1 MTGHFMAG
9 LGLVVLAGALEGL
22 FSLGVTRTPKWKW
35 ENSWG
40 LGSLIALVV
49 VPWPLVLLTV
59 PNLASVYG
67 EIPTTKLL
75 LTFLFGVGWGLGGI
89 FWGKAIAAVGMA
101 LGVSLL
107 MGLINVFGSLLP
119 LALFQRDKVATAGGL
134 TLIGAVAVMVLG
146 ILFIARAGKIKEQD
160 LVATQATIDAA
171 RPPKPATPFSVGLAF
186 CVLSGALSA
195 LVNFGFISGADI
207 AASAEKAG
215 ASVWAKGFAIWALVF
230 TGNYLVNFLYAA
242 GLMVRNKSFAQI
254 ARGDGSHWFWVAFMG
269 IAWPAGIAIYGIAAY
284 LLGAYGAYVGF
295 PMMLVCS
302 ILFGNLAGALTGEW
316 RGTSRRARTSM
327 ALGVATLILALAIMG
342 VSNHLLAGS

>member
-1 MTGHFMAG
+1 MTSQLI
-9 LGLVVLAGALEGL
+9 LGLLLVFLAGALEGL

-49 VPWPLVLLTV
+49 VPWPLALSTV
-59 PNLASVYG
+59 PDLGGVYHSIPAS
-67 EIPTTKLL
+67 KLL

-89 FWGKAIAAVGMA
+89 FWGKAIAAVGLA

-134 TLIGAVAVMVLG
+134 TLIAAVGIMVLG
-146 ILFIARAGKIKEQD
+146 IVCIARAGRLKELDQNS
-160 LVATQATIDAA
+160 AGNSAGTAA
-171 RPPKPATPFSVGLAF
+171 KPRTPFSIGLIF
-186 CVLSGALSA
+186 CVVSGALSA
-195 LVNFGFISGADI
+195 LVNFSFISGADI
-207 AASAEKAG
+207 AAAAEKAG

-242 GLMVRNKSFAQI
+242 WLMAKNKSFAQI
-254 ARGDGSHWFWVAFMG
+254 AQGDARHWFWVGFMG
-269 IAWPAGIAIYGIAAY
+269 LAWPAGIAVYGIAAY
-284 LLGAYGAYVGF
+284 LLGDYGAYVGF

-316 RGTSRRARTSM
+316 HGTSAKAKSAMTV
-327 ALGVATLILALAIMG
+327 GVVILMVALAVVG
-342 VSNHLLAGS
+342 VSNHLLAIS

>member
-1 MTGHFMAG
+1 MTTQLLAG
-9 LGLVVLAGALEGL
+9 LLLVVAAGALEGL

-49 VPWPLVLLTV
+49 VPWPLALLTV
-59 PNLASVYG
+59 PDLAGVYRST
-67 EIPTTKLL
+67 PAAQLW

-89 FWGKAIAAVGMA
+89 FWGKAIAAVGVA

-107 MGLINVFGSLLP
+107 MGLINLFGSLLP

-134 TLIGAVAVMVLG
+134 SLIVALGIMVLG
-146 ILFIARAGKIKEQD
+146 IVCVAVAGRLKELDQNKVGSSTD
-160 LVATQATIDAA
+160 VAA
-171 RPPKPATPFSVGLAF
+171 KPRTPFSLGLIF
-186 CVLSGALSA
+186 CVISGALSA
-195 LVNFGFISGADI
+195 LVNFSFIFGADI
-207 AASAEKAG
+207 AATAEKAG

-242 GLMVRNKSFAQI
+242 AQMVRNRSFGRIAQ
-254 ARGDGSHWFWVAFMG
+254 GDAAHWGWVIFMG
-269 IAWPAGIAIYGIAAY
+269 IAWPTGIAVYGIAAY
-284 LLGAYGAYVGF
+284 LLGGYGAYVGF

-316 RGTSRRARTSM
+316 RNTSARARTAM
-327 ALGVATLILALAIMG
+327 TLGVLILVAALGVMG
-342 VSNHLLAGS
+342 WSNHLLTK